1 MFDARRSLFWS
12 HQLRT
17 TTIQRNAAQRTYGV
31 LDHYEHCTN
40 NRLSLSIPPDSLLLH
55 ASMSHGTILAPL
67 HLPTPRRAIESVWPR
82 SDAISLTIRNWLNL
96 AGHFL
101 ATLQDSLEGTWED
114 LRSWT
119 KHIRSWEAPLTYI
132 TPHLQTHSP
141 GCCVALFLP
150 HPSTQLYIPE
160 KTLSNLPNRP
170 HTQCR
175 DEEPPTL
182 RRL

>member
-1 MFDARRSLFWS
+1 MP
-12 HQLRT
+12 LREPTGYST
-17 TTIQRNAAQRTYGV
+17 TTSMASTTAY
-31 LDHYEHCTN
+31 
-40 NRLSLSIPPDSLLLH
+40 LSTPPDSLLLH
-55 ASMSHGTILAPL
+55 TLNVARDHPGFSPSRY
-67 HLPTPRRAIESVWPR
+67 PRRAIESVWPR

-101 ATLQDSLEGTWED
+101 ATRQDLMEGTWEE
-114 LRSWT
+114 LRCWT
-119 KHIRSWEAPLTYI
+119 KHIRSWEAPFTYI
-132 TPHLQTHSP
+132 KPHLQTHSH

-170 HTQCR
+170 QTQCR
-175 DEEPPTL
+175 DEEPLTS